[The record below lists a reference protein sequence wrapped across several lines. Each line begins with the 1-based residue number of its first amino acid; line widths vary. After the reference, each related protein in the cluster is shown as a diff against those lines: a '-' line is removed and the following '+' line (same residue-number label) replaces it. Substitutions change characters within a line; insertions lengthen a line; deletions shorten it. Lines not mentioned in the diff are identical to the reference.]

1 MTSNKTDY
9 GNAASNLHVGN
20 RTQVRQNSW
29 VDGLTGFEFLLRAQ
43 VVKISVA
50 VGAGNKVVVEETWWN
65 NGMDR
70 NLLMEAPLRFLL
82 TPGNV
87 PPT

>member
-1 MTSNKTDY
+1 
-9 GNAASNLHVGN
+9 
-20 RTQVRQNSW
+20 
-29 VDGLTGFEFLLRAQ
+29 